1 MSALSMV
8 KRWFRIREDQPVD
21 RYHLRVVTN
30 AGELT
35 RFSNLPLE
43 IQFVL
48 AKHPERLETFRELLE
63 RGYGIGVRTVEKT
76 PEQLLT
82 AIDRISH
89 QTQENTILPWL
100 PRLLRE
106 GELPIFTEYELRIA
120 EKEGINLYQQA
131 KLILEK
137 RYEFKKIVFVDLENR
152 GLGER
157 ERGLAFE
164 LNKELYPLAV
174 DYVVSRVLFDHANAR
189 TEVAQTILKALL
201 IIGPVAHGLE
211 HWISGVGKL
220 FAASAD
226 DMLAET
232 AELFALRGSGFTWQQ
247 LIKRS
252 RILIPVFA
260 LATYGAFQVE
270 PLIAA
275 GKPGWAGVVF
285 GLSAVALSLTTALQS
300 IGLYAGCYKRLRR
313 MAKLPSAVHL
323 TDTQLALRQD
333 FTNPARLGL
342 FVGAFS
348 APIVAAIVFIGFTHL
363 VENGWVLAILGSVES
378 LVAGFTV
385 IGAKRLNKM
394 MFQRRVKQEIVRLNR
409 SMRV

>member
-1 MSALSMV
+1 MSALSLV
-8 KRWFRIREDQPVD
+8 KRWFGIRESQPVD
-21 RYHLRVVTN
+21 RYHLRVITN
-30 AGELT
+30 AAELKQ
-35 RFSNLPLE
+35 FSHLPLE

-48 AKHPERLETFRELLE
+48 AKHPERVDTFRDLLE
-63 RGYGIGVRTVEKT
+63 RGYGIGVRTVERT
-76 PEQLLT
+76 PELLLG
-82 AIDRISH
+82 AIDLISH
-89 QTQENTILPWL
+89 QTQENTVLPWL

-106 GELPIFTEYELRIA
+106 GELPIFTEYELRTA
-120 EKEGINLYQQA
+120 ERAGINLYEQA
-131 KLILEK
+131 KLVLEK
-137 RYEFKKIVFVDLENR
+137 RYEFKKIVFVDLENH

-157 ERGLAFE
+157 ERGMAFE

-201 IIGPVAHGLE
+201 FVGPIAHWLE
-211 HWISGVGKL
+211 HWISGIGKL

-232 AELFALRGSGFTWQQ
+232 AELFALRGSGFTWHQ

-270 PLIAA
+270 PLIVA

-313 MAKLPSAVHL
+313 MAKLPGADAA
-323 TDTQLALRQD
+323 TDWQLAVRQD

-342 FVGAFS
+342 FMGAIS
-348 APIVAAIVFIGFTHL
+348 APLIAAVVFVGFTNL

-378 LVAGFTV
+378 LVAGLTV
-385 IGAKRLNKM
+385 IGAKRLNKWV
-394 MFQRRVKQEIVRLNR
+394 FRQRVQQEIVRLNR
-409 SMRV
+409 SKRT